1 MKKILTILVAV
12 VLMTGAVSG
21 CKNTTEEVVISPTVN
36 NIENIDSKVSFV
48 DDDGKRIIVDKPFER
63 IIVLYSAHVENLYYI
78 GAGDKIIGAHNTS
91 IYPPEA
97 AFLPQYDYNGDPE
110 TIIAANPDC
119 VLLRP
124 TIARRVPDLVEA
136 IEKAGIPVV
145 SLYPDTLD
153 SFDSYIINLGL
164 LTGTKEIAEE
174 KLKEF
179 HVKLNAIKEL
189 TSNIPEGERQS
200 VFFESMETELRTT
213 TPTSMAGLAMAMAGG
228 NNIASDAKAMSE
240 GGTIAAFGD
249 ERILEKA
256 NEIDVYISQR
266 GAMNAGGNIHSI
278 SIRPGFDT
286 IKAVKDGRIFIINEK
301 LISSPTLRYYK
312 GVEEIA
318 RFLYPDL
325 MDSLVNFENDS
336 IATKRDLANI
346 VVKGAHLQ
354 IYTTFSSKYYEE
366 EHKGHVYGRLLDVPW
381 YDEDFDYIET
391 AVMSGAISADK
402 IDGDDYFNPDEIVTK
417 EMLAKTVFILYDLKS
432 KDIDKK
438 DIADLSQCE
447 NTNIVQILI
456 DNEIMELNG
465 NKFEPK
471 KEMTCKE
478 IVQVFEKLRNMN

>member
-1 MKKILTILVAV
+1 MRKFLTVLVASILVIG
-12 VLMTGAVSG
+12 TISG
-21 CKNTTEEVVISPTVN
+21 CKNSSEEVTVSPN
-36 NIENIDSKVSFV
+36 NDIDKKISFV
-48 DDDGKRIIVDKPFER
+48 DDDGKEIIVDNPYER

-78 GAGDKIIGAHNTS
+78 GAGDKIIGAHNTA

-97 AFLPQYDYNGDPE
+97 ALLPQYDYNGDPE
-110 TIIAANPDC
+110 NIIAANPDC

-124 TIARRVPDLVEA
+124 TIARRVPELVEA
-136 IEKAGIPVV
+136 LEKAGIPVI

-153 SFDSYIINLGL
+153 DFDNYIINLGI
-164 LTGTKEIAEE
+164 LTGMEETAEE
-174 KLKEF
+174 KLEEF
-179 HVKLNAIKEL
+179 HIKLNAIKEL
-189 TSNIPEGERQS
+189 TSSIPESERQS

-213 TPTSMAGLAMAMAGG
+213 TPKSMAGLAMTMAGG
-228 NNIASDAKAMSE
+228 NNIASDATAMSE

-266 GAMNAGGNIHSI
+266 GAMNAGGNVHSI

-286 IKAVKDGRIFIINEK
+286 IKAVQDERIFIINEK

-325 MDSLVNFENDS
+325 VDVLVDFENDS

-354 IYTTFSSKYYEE
+354 IYTTYSSKYYEE
-366 EHKGHVYGRLLDVPW
+366 EHKGHVYGMLLDVPW
-381 YDEDFDYIET
+381 YDDDFDYIET
-391 AVMSGAISADK
+391 AVMAGAIGADTV
-402 IDGDDYFNPDEIVTK
+402 DGNDYFNPDEIVTK
-417 EMLAKTVFILYDLKS
+417 EMLAKAIFILYDLKS
-432 KDIDKK
+432 KDTDKK
-438 DIADLSQCE
+438 DIEDLGQCE
-447 NTNIVQILI
+447 NANIVQILV
-456 DNEIMELNG
+456 DNGIMEITD

-478 IVQVFEKLRNMN
+478 IVQVFENLRNMN

>member
-1 MKKILTILVAV
+1 MRKFLTVLVVA
-12 VLMTGAVSG
+12 VLMTSAISG
-21 CKNTTEEVVISPTVN
+21 CKNTIEEEAVNTVVDN
-36 NIENIDSKVSFV
+36 NIDEKVSFV
-48 DDDGKRIIVDKPFER
+48 DDSGKEIIMDKPFER

-97 AFLPQYDYNGDPE
+97 ALLPQYDYNGDPE
-110 TIIAANPDC
+110 NIIAANPDC

-124 TIARRVPDLVEA
+124 TIARRVPELVEA

-145 SLYPDTLD
+145 SLYPDTLEN
-153 SFDSYIINLGL
+153 FDSYIMNLGL
-164 LTGTKEIAEE
+164 LTGMESVAEE
-174 KLKEF
+174 KLNEF
-179 HVKLNAIKEL
+179 HLKLDAIKEL
-189 TSNIPEGERQS
+189 TSSVPEGERQS

-213 TPTSMAGLAMAMAGG
+213 TPTSMAGLAMTMAGG
-228 NNIASDAKAMSE
+228 NNIASDATAMSE

-266 GAMNAGGNIHSI
+266 GAMNAGSNIHSI

-286 IKAVKDGRIFIINEK
+286 IKAVQNERIFIINEK
-301 LISSPTLRYYK
+301 LVSSPTLRYHK

-325 MDSLVNFENDS
+325 MDTLVDFENNN

-346 VVKGAHLQ
+346 IVKGAHLQ
-354 IYTTFSSKYYEE
+354 IYTTFSSKYYEG
-366 EHKGHVYGRLLDVPW
+366 EHKGHIYGRLLDVPW
-381 YDEDFDYIET
+381 YDDDFDYIET
-391 AVMSGAISADK
+391 AVMSGAISTD
-402 IDGDDYFNPDEIVTK
+402 IINGDDYFNPDETVTK
-417 EMLAKTVFILYDLKS
+417 EMLAKAIFILYDLKS
-432 KDIDKK
+432 KDTDKK
-438 DIADLSQCE
+438 DIEDLDQCE
-447 NTNIVQILI
+447 NANIVQILV
-456 DNEIMELNG
+456 DNGIMALNG
-465 NKFEPK
+465 NNFEPK